1 MFEYGSCCKSLF
13 EVVECDLCG
22 VVPGIW
28 YVLFEKFVERF
39 GKIGVFVNETTI
51 EVCETKE
58 SA

>member
-1 MFEYGSCCKSLF
+1 MFEYGSCRKSLF
-13 EVVECDLCG
+13 EVVECDLCV
-22 VVPGIW
+22 VVPGIC

-39 GKIGVFVNETTI
+39 GELGVFMDETTI